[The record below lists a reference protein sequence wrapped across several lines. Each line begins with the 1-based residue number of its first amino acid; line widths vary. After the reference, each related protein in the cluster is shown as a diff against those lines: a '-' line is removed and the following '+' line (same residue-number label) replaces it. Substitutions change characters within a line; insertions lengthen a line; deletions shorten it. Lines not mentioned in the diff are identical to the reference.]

1 MITLSEAYDIIS
13 SINDKA
19 HHRAWDTWL
28 EADMLTDSDNEEDWE
43 TAEEIR
49 EQASQEQAEYFRE
62 EFDSLDEETKNAI
75 INYVNTEEEFKE
87 EFSMWYGE
95 EEFSADFD

>member
-13 SINDKA
+13 SINDNA
-19 HHRAWDTWL
+19 HHRAWDTWI
-28 EADMLTDSDNEEDWE
+28 EADTLMESDNEEDWE
-43 TAEEIR
+43 AAEEIR

-62 EFDSLDEETKNAI
+62 EFDNLDEETKNAI
-75 INYVNTEEEFKE
+75 IDFVNTEEEFKE

>member
-13 SINDKA
+13 SINDNA
-19 HHRAWDTWL
+19 HHRAWDTWI
-28 EADMLTDSDNEEDWE
+28 EADALMESDNEEDWE
-43 TAEEIR
+43 AAEEIR

-62 EFDSLDEETKNAI
+62 EFDNLDEETKNAI
-75 INYVNTEEEFKE
+75 IDFVNTEEEFKE